1 MLLIVSFVILYN
13 TNIVLLSNN
22 TTLLGDRIKNIRNEL
37 SFSQVQIAE
46 YTGVSR
52 ATVASIERNSQRPPI
67 DFLMAFAKVTGKSI
81 DTIVGLDRNDSDK
94 QSTATDHSIVSNKMV
109 GLLESST
116 DLELIKSYCLSL
128 IEENTKLEKEN
139 SEANSEIAE
148 LKTEMISLL
157 KKLIV

>member
-81 DTIVGLDRNDSDK
+81 DVIVGLDTNDSNK
-94 QSTATDHSIVSNKMV
+94 QSTTTDHVSSKMV
-109 GLLESST
+109 ELLESST
-116 DLELIKSYCLSL
+116 DLELIRSYCLSL
-128 IEENTKLEKEN
+128 IEQNTKLEKEN
-139 SEANSEIAE
+139 SKANTEIAE